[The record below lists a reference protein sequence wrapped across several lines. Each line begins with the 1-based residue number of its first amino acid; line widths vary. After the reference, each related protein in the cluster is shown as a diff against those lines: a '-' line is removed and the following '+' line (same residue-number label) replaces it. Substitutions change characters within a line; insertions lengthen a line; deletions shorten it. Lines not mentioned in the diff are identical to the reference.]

1 LVDADVVEHHNL
13 NRQQFVAEDVGI
25 KKVLAMKKRL
35 LAINRDAEINECDC
49 WLDKGNV
56 AGFVSAHDLMFDT
69 IDVLDLSAIIALNDE
84 CRRQSKWSIGAV
96 SAGWGALTI
105 CFSPN
110 SQVGYRELL
119 GIPPESI
126 VENMSYMDRFS
137 TAFARLGAVFPKE
150 IIDVMS
156 KTLVIMED
164 GAPCP
169 APHLAIGS
177 YCIAA
182 LATTVALRILD
193 EKPVVVAPQACF
205 IDLNHC
211 ALHSVISLL

>member
-1 LVDADVVEHHNL
+1 
-13 NRQQFVAEDVGI
+13 
-25 KKVLAMKKRL
+25 MKKRL
-35 LAINRDAEINECDC
+35 LAINSEAEINAYDC
-49 WLDKGNV
+49 WLEKSNV
-56 AGFVSAHDLMFDT
+56 ADLVSSHDIVFDT
-69 IDVLDLSAIIALNDE
+69 IDILDLSAIIALNDE

-105 CFSPN
+105 CFSPD

-126 VENMSYMDRFS
+126 VENMSYVERFA
-137 TAFARLGAVFPKE
+137 TAFARLGTVLPKE

-156 KTLVIMED
+156 RTLVIMED

-182 LATTVALRILD
+182 LATTVALRVLD
-193 EKPVVVAPQACF
+193 NKPVAVAPQACF

-211 ALHSVISLL
+211 ACHSVISLL